1 MKLHALLSGV
11 PHKGPALDPEIT
23 AVVYDSRKAGPGALF
38 VCLPGE
44 QADGHDYAPAAY
56 QAGCRAF
63 LAQRALNLPADAAQ
77 ALVPDSRSALALVGA
92 AFYGHPADEMHLI
105 GITGTKGKTTTALLT
120 AAILNGAGLPCG
132 YIGSNGADF
141 AGRHEPTA
149 NTTPESLEL
158 HRLLRAMRDAGVHH
172 CVLEVSSQAL
182 RRHRVDGLPFETVAF
197 TNLSPDHVGP
207 GEHPDLADYKA
218 AKRRLFAEYHARAMV
233 YNADDPA
240 SEFMRAG
247 FAGQL
252 IPYGLAAG
260 AEYRAAGLNLTR
272 SETELG
278 VKFFCAHNGALTPMQ
293 LPLPGAFNVSNALC
307 ATALAGTFGVT
318 PGQAAAALART
329 HVPGRLEVVPGLP
342 GRTFVVDYAHNGLAL
357 SSTLRALR
365 AYGPRQL
372 ICVFGSV
379 GGRTQLRR
387 EELAKAASAGA
398 DFSVLTSDDPGSED
412 PMAILQEIAGHMAP
426 GAPYACIPDRY
437 EAIQAAVRMAQ
448 PGDMVLFA
456 GKGCETHQ
464 RVGGR
469 DLPFCERAL
478 IEQVCRALHPED
490 AAAR

>member
-11 PHKGPALDPEIT
+11 PHKGPALDPEIA

-77 ALVPDSRSALALVGA
+77 VLVPDSRSALALVGA

-158 HRLLRAMRDAGVHH
+158 HRLLRAMRDAGVRH

-307 ATALAGTFGVT
+307 ATALAAPSGS
-318 PGQAAAALART
+318 R
-329 HVPGRLEVVPGLP
+329 PGRP
-342 GRTFVVDYAHNGLAL
+342 
-357 SSTLRALR
+357 
-365 AYGPRQL
+365 PRPWPAPM
-372 ICVFGSV
+372 CPAGWRWFRGCP
-379 GGRTQLRR
+379 
-387 EELAKAASAGA
+387 AAPLWWITPTTGWH
-398 DFSVLTSDDPGSED
+398 FP
-412 PMAILQEIAGHMAP
+412 
-426 GAPYACIPDRY
+426 
-437 EAIQAAVRMAQ
+437 
-448 PGDMVLFA
+448 
-456 GKGCETHQ
+456 
-464 RVGGR
+464 
-469 DLPFCERAL
+469 
-478 IEQVCRALHPED
+478 
-490 AAAR
+490 AR

>member
-1 MKLHALLSGV
+1 MKLQTLLAGV

-44 QADGHDYAPAAY
+44 RADGHDYAPAAY

-63 LAQRALNLPADAAQ
+63 LAQRALGLPADAAQ
-77 ALVPDSRSALALVGA
+77 VLVPDSRSALAQVGA

-158 HRLLRAMRDAGVHH
+158 HRLLRAMRDAGVRH

-182 RRHRVDGLPFETVAF
+182 RRHRVDRLPFETVAF

-240 SEFMRAG
+240 SAFMRAG

-260 AEYRAAGLNLTR
+260 AEYRAAGLTLTR

-307 ATALAGTFGVT
+307 ATALAACCMTIIGIYG
-318 PGQAAAALART
+318 RT
-329 HVPGRLEVVPGLP
+329 HD
-342 GRTFVVDYAHNGLAL
+342 VDVTGTSIDIVKTMSAAPRRIGQIEIIFDMPDREY
-357 SSTLRALR
+357 S
-365 AYGPRQL
+365 PRQ
-372 ICVFGSV
+372 
-379 GGRTQLRR
+379 
-387 EELAKAASAGA
+387 KAAIERCAHTCPVHLS
-398 DFSVLTSDDPGSED
+398 L
-412 PMAILQEIAGHMAP
+412 H
-426 GAPYACIPDRY
+426 PD
-437 EAIQAAVRMAQ
+437 V
-448 PGDMVLFA
+448 
-456 GKGCETHQ
+456 
-464 RVGGR
+464 
-469 DLPFCERAL
+469 
-478 IEQVCRALHPED
+478 EQVFTFNWKK
-490 AAAR
+490 